1 MFYGVREARH
11 TWKEAGLDSRASG
24 CRRPRQ
30 SVNGWVSWAQ
40 ANPARSRCRRRSI
53 VAEGSIR
60 SAWGLS
66 SHGHHAAWP
75 IQRHDGGRHSDKQED
90 PPMKMTT
97 FEGET
102 NRTVRRLGALAVVL
116 AALVA
121 AGCGSSGYSGS
132 SSSSSSATPA
142 TSSSSSAAPE
152 TTSTPAASASGIP
165 QNGGGDGDGDN
176 SGGPSDGDGNL

>member
-116 AALVA
+116 AALVP
-121 AGCGSSGYSGS
+121 GRWGRGRVGKEGRSWWSS
-132 SSSSSSATPA
+132 
-142 TSSSSSAAPE
+142 
-152 TTSTPAASASGIP
+152 
-165 QNGGGDGDGDN
+165 
-176 SGGPSDGDGNL
+176 